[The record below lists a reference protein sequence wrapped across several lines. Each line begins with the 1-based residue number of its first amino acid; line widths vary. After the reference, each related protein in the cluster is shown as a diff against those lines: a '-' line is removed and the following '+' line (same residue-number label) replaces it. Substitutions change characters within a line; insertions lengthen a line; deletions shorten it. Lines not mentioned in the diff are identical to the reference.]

1 MSGLIKIL
9 TLYLAS
15 LKIALRS
22 IAILLASMLA
32 LVAIVLLSLPP
43 QLFTANEIPGVRL
56 ALGYDS
62 LLAEGRFGSNL
73 SSELN
78 SVDVIEELRLCTVAE
93 AEALLAAG
101 DVDAIII
108 MPENTLDVLVYG
120 GHATI
125 TVKSNDP
132 LIGSVVYSVTDNAIG
147 SLDALQNY
155 SLIYREQSYGH
166 FDSAG
171 QRDQAAQD
179 FNVALMFEALRRM
192 SYVETPWLASPYFV
206 QALTMLLFLVVSV
219 GSFFVAVIVARQ
231 YASGYIRHLYTKG
244 VRYRHLLAA
253 QLLLSASIALV
264 LGLVLALI
272 LGFVSD
278 GLSVPLLLLSTL
290 LLSLMLTALYLCFS
304 GFRGQTQAATTRT
317 LIGCLALMFFLL
329 FAGGGFYPTGMMQSS
344 LRLFNPSW
352 LSTQLATWT
361 LGGGIDPVQ
370 LALFILPFAAACAIG
385 YLEWRRSL

>member
-1 MSGLIKIL
+1 MNGLTKIL
-9 TLYLAS
+9 TLYLVN
-15 LKIALRS
+15 LKIALRY
-22 IAILLASMLA
+22 IVILLVAMLA

-43 QLFTANEIPGVRL
+43 QLFTANEIPKVRL

-62 LLAEGRFGSNL
+62 LQAEGSFGNNL

-78 SVDVIEELRLCTVAE
+78 SVDVIEELRLCTAAQAE
-93 AEALLAAG
+93 ELLAAG
-101 DVDAIII
+101 EVDAIII
-108 MPENTLDVLVYG
+108 MPADTLDVLVYG

-147 SLDALQNY
+147 SLDTLQNY
-155 SLIYREQSYGH
+155 ALIYQQQSYKH
-166 FDSAG
+166 FDSAE
-171 QRDQAAQD
+171 QRSQAAQS
-179 FNVALMFEALRRM
+179 FNMSLIFEAMRRM
-192 SYVETPWLASPYFV
+192 SYVDTPWLVSPYFV

-219 GSFFVAVIVARQ
+219 GSFFVAVIAARQ

-244 VRYRHLLAA
+244 LRYRHLLAS
-253 QLLLSASIALV
+253 QLLLSASIALA
-264 LGLVLALI
+264 LGLVLAVI
-272 LGFVSD
+272 MGFASD
-278 GLSVPLLLLSTL
+278 GLSLPKLLLSAV
-290 LLSLMLTALYLCFS
+290 LLSLMLTVLYLCFS
-304 GFRGQTQAATTRT
+304 GFRSQTAAATTRT

-361 LGGGIDPVQ
+361 LGGGIDPLQ
-370 LALFILPFAAACAIG
+370 LALFILPFSAACAVG
-385 YLEWRRSL
+385 YIEWRRAL